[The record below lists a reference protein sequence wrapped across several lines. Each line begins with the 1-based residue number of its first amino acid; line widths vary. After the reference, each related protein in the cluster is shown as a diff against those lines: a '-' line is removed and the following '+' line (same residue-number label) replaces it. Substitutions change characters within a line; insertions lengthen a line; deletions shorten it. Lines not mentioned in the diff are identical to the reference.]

1 MKSIL
6 IDTKDLKF
14 TYKDAS
20 KAALEKVSL
29 SIESGSWTA
38 IVGHNGSGKSTLA
51 RAIDGLIAA
60 DSGQITV
67 DGLELNEQT
76 VWDIRE
82 RIGLVFQNPDNQFV
96 GATVADDVAFG
107 LENQQIPREEMVER
121 VHSALETVGMQNFA
135 NREPSS
141 LSGGQKQRVALAGA
155 IALKPKILI
164 LDEATSMLD
173 PEGRAMVLDV
183 LQKLKEQTQL
193 TIISITHDI
202 EEAALAEQIVVL
214 NNGEIIAQDQP
225 EIIFSQGNNLKKWG
239 LNPPYAQQLKNE
251 LERDGLKL
259 PDEYMTNERMVEW
272 LWQQLNSKI

>member
-6 IDTKDLKF
+6 IDIKDLTF
-14 TYKDAS
+14 TYKDAP
-20 KAALEKVSL
+20 KAALKKVSL

-67 DGLELNEQT
+67 DGLELSEQT

-82 RIGLVFQNPDNQFV
+82 KIGLVFQNPDNQFV

-121 VHSALETVGMQNFA
+121 VHSALETVGMQSFA

-155 IALKPKILI
+155 IALKPEILI

-173 PEGRAMVLDV
+173 PEGRSMVLDV

-202 EEAALAEQIVVL
+202 EEATLAEQIVVL

-225 EIIFSQGNNLKKWG
+225 KIIFSKGNNLKKWG

-251 LERDGLKL
+251 LEHDGLKL